1 MDISGRFVSI
11 KDYDGA
17 LTRTFVLLNVNIIQ
31 RVVPKINYLFRTLK
45 IISKFTLKRN
55 QVLVIY
61 INPLFNQSLYQPI
74 NKSYDKCAI

>member
-31 RVVPKINYLFRTLK
+31 RVVPKINYF
-45 IISKFTLKRN
+45 F
-55 QVLVIY
+55 
-61 INPLFNQSLYQPI
+61 
-74 NKSYDKCAI
+74 AH